1 MRLREQ
7 KKGSA
12 ESSQRL
18 ETKEDI
24 FRPKI
29 GAEKSEKE
37 RESLHSNGT
46 GLKRKLSE
54 SGDKKRWTCLA
65 SQVVKD
71 AFLPPRLGMKML
83 SVRP

>member
-24 FRPKI
+24 FHPKI
-29 GAEKSEKE
+29 GVEKSEKE